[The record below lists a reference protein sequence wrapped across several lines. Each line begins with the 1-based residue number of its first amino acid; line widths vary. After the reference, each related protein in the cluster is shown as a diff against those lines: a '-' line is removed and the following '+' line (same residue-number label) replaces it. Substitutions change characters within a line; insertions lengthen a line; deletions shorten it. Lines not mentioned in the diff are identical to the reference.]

1 MGLWPGNND
10 GMMTLAENTGGKA
23 IINTNDFD
31 PGIEQILVEN
41 SSYYLLGYRPT
52 NVKADGTFRRLE
64 VKVNRPGVE
73 IWTRKNYIAPLPP
86 KAVVENSA
94 KPDPGVEAIANIL
107 PRADVPLRIAVAS
120 FARPG
125 ESAAAVTVAL
135 GVRRPALAERIAEE
149 ATLTIRAF
157 TVEGD
162 PRGSADQPIVLN
174 LTPARRGAEFSRFDL
189 LAQIDLKP
197 GRYELRVSAKSASL
211 DKVGSVYADVD
222 VPDFQKAPLSM
233 SGVAVSVMPGVPAA
247 PAAALSA
254 LVPITPTTEREF
266 LRIERV
272 SAFLRVYQGGKPSP
286 VTLTT
291 RVLAVDDKVVVEETK
306 TLAVEQFS
314 ANRSADVAFAVPVSQ
329 LAPGEYL
336 LRFEAASS
344 RNSVR
349 RDVRFTVK

>member
-1 MGLWPGNND
+1 
-10 GMMTLAENTGGKA
+10 
-23 IINTNDFD
+23 
-31 PGIEQILVEN
+31 
-41 SSYYLLGYRPT
+41 
-52 NVKADGTFRRLE
+52 
-64 VKVNRPGVE
+64 
-73 IWTRKNYIAPLPP
+73 
-86 KAVVENSA
+86 
-94 KPDPGVEAIANIL
+94 
-107 PRADVPLRIAVAS
+107 
-120 FARPG
+120 
-125 ESAAAVTVAL
+125 
-135 GVRRPALAERIAEE
+135 
-149 ATLTIRAF
+149 
-157 TVEGD
+157 
-162 PRGSADQPIVLN
+162 
-174 LTPARRGAEFSRFDL
+174 
-189 LAQIDLKP
+189 
-197 GRYELRVSAKSASL
+197 
-211 DKVGSVYADVD
+211 VYADVD